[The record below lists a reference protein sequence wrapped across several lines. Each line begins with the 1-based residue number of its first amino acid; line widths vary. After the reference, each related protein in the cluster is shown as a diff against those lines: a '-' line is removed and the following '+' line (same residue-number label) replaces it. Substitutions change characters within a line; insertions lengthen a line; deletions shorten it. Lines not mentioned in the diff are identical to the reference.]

1 MGEPVLISISLSI
14 SLPLDFRLVGYTF
27 WVQESY
33 VGFFLCVCVCLFLFI
48 FYLNFLFYIGIEPM
62 NNVIVSGEQ
71 GRDSAIYIRVSILPL
86 TPLPSRLPHNIEQ
99 SSLCYTVGPWL
110 ST

>member
-1 MGEPVLISISLSI
+1 
-14 SLPLDFRLVGYTF
+14 
-27 WVQESY
+27 
-33 VGFFLCVCVCLFLFI
+33 
-48 FYLNFLFYIGIEPM
+48 M